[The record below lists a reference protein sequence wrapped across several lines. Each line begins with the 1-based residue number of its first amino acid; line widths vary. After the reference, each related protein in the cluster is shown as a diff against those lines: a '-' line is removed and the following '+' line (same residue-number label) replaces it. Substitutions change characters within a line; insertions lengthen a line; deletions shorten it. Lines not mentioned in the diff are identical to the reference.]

1 MKGMTVL
8 LHVKTQTGVDT
19 LNNPTYSES
28 VVEVPNVLVGQPT
41 TDDVTSS
48 VSLFGKKLE
57 YMLGIP
63 KGDAHDWQDRKVS
76 WTMPNGATMI
86 CQTLGFPIFGVEA
99 NIPGPWHMKVRCA
112 AYGS

>member
-19 LNNPTYSES
+19 LNNPTYSET

-63 KGDAHDWQDRKVS
+63 KGDAHIWQDAKVE
-76 WTMPNGATMI
+76 
-86 CQTLGFPIFGVEA
+86 FFGKTFQAFGNVIEGIEA
-99 NIPGPWHMKVRCA
+99 NVPTPWHRKIRVER
-112 AYGS
+112 YE

>member
-63 KGDAHDWQDRKVS
+63 KGDAHIWEDAKVEFFGK
-76 WTMPNGATMI
+76 TF
-86 CQTLGFPIFGVEA
+86 QTFGNVIEGIEI
-99 NIPGPWHMKVRCA
+99 NVPTPWHKKIRVER
-112 AYGS
+112 YE

>member
-8 LHVKTQTGVDT
+8 LHVKTQIGVDT

-63 KGDAHDWQDRKVS
+63 KGDAHIWEDTKVEFFGK
-76 WTMPNGATMI
+76 TF
-86 CQTLGFPIFGVEA
+86 QTFGNVIEGIEA
-99 NIPGPWHMKVRCA
+99 NVPTPWHKKIRVER
-112 AYGS
+112 YE

>member
-19 LNNPTYSES
+19 LNNPTYSET

-63 KGDAHDWQDRKVS
+63 KGDAHIWEDAKVE
-76 WTMPNGATMI
+76 
-86 CQTLGFPIFGVEA
+86 FFGKTFQAFGNVIEGIEA
-99 NIPGPWHMKVRCA
+99 NVPTPWHKKIRVER
-112 AYGS
+112 YE